1 MLNSTRKPAA
11 LPNLPEPPFSDPVG
25 DLALES
31 PRLANVVEATSRK
44 RDVRS
49 RRAKILLLLLALA
62 CPVNAAPA
70 RAWYVPGAVARVGAE
85 GLLRAWQ
92 SFFHEPAPSLRSMR
106 THLGELERSLAI
118 VASPGDWMPVA
129 KDPEHPERRPRYP
142 QTFHLLVSDEAAEW
156 WEREGLELAQRH
168 PESRHNPD
176 AWRRLFRSWR
186 ERAARVAREPLLPF
200 TDPET
205 MEGGKPAR
213 PRVAGRVDDPADQ
226 RRAAAA
232 IAEAAKLHQDDPL
245 ALLSALRAA
254 GVPISGSKAAASLA
268 REPRRLAAAAR
279 LLARA
284 LERGD
289 RVRNRA
295 GWLVRMFRAA
305 PELGRAGR

>member
-1 MLNSTRKPAA
+1 MLNSTRKPVP

-25 DLALES
+25 DLAAES

-106 THLGELERSLAI
+106 SHLGELERSLAI

-129 KDPEHPERRPRYP
+129 RDPEHPERRPRYP

-168 PESRHNPD
+168 PESRQNPD

-186 ERAARVAREPLLPF
+186 ERAARVAREPMLPF
-200 TDPET
+200 VEQET
-205 MEGGKPAR
+205 MEGGKPAG
-213 PRVAGRVDDPADQ
+213 PKVSGRVEDPARQ
-226 RRAAAA
+226 RMAAADIARAASD
-232 IAEAAKLHQDDPL
+232 HQEDPL

-254 GVPISGSKAAASLA
+254 GVSISGSKVAASLA
-268 REPRRLAAAAR
+268 REPRRLVAAAR
-279 LLARA
+279 MLARA

-295 GWLVRMFRAA
+295 GWLVRMFRAVRVGGA
-305 PELGRAGR
+305 A